1 MTVANVFVCLS
12 AISTFRSHKVALS
25 YSKTVKNMKLVYC
38 ICEIYNPGGMER
50 VLLNKVRYLVE
61 QHGYDITVVTT
72 DQNGRAPFYP
82 FPEKVKMVDLGIN
95 YSEDNTKGV
104 FTKIWNYL
112 RKRRVHRQRLTELL
126 MRERA
131 DIVVSLYPSES
142 SFIPYIKDGSKK
154 VLELHFNKFFRL
166 QYNRTGLLGLIDRWR
181 TRQDERIVR
190 RFDRFVVLTEE
201 DKGYWGDLDNIQVIP
216 NARSFVVDEPAKLDE
231 KKVIAVGRYC
241 HQKDLGKLIDAWR
254 IVCETVNDWKLHL
267 VGDGED
273 REMLQQQID
282 RLRLNDSVMLGR
294 AETDM
299 KTVYKSASM
308 LALSSRYEGLPMV
321 LLEAQAA
328 GLPIVSFKCKCGP
341 KDVIEDSLD
350 GVLVEE
356 GDVEGLAAGML
367 KLIQDDE
374 LRKSMGT
381 AAYQRSERYAEEN
394 VMENWTALF
403 ENLTR

>member
-1 MTVANVFVCLS
+1 MFCNDASILP
-12 AISTFRSHKVALS
+12 K
-25 YSKTVKNMKLVYC
+25 
-38 ICEIYNPGGMER
+38 
-50 VLLNKVRYLVE
+50 
-61 QHGYDITVVTT
+61 
-72 DQNGRAPFYP
+72 
-82 FPEKVKMVDLGIN
+82 IN
-95 YSEDNTKGV
+95 
-104 FTKIWNYL
+104 
-112 RKRRVHRQRLTELL
+112 
-126 MRERA
+126 
-131 DIVVSLYPSES
+131 
-142 SFIPYIKDGSKK
+142 DGSKK
-154 VLELHFNKFFRL
+154 VLEIHFSRFKRL
-166 QYNRTGLLGLIDRWR
+166 QYGRTGIWKIA
-181 TRQDERIVR
+181 DELRSKNDLRVVSK
-190 RFDRFVVLTEE
+190 FDKFIVLTEE

-241 HQKDLGKLIDAWR
+241 HQKDLGKLIDAWK
-254 IVCETVNDWKLHL
+254 IVCQTVSDWKLHL

-282 RLRLNDSVMLGR
+282 RLGLNDSVMLGR

-299 KTVYKSASM
+299 KSVYKSASM

-341 KDVIEDSLD
+341 KDVIEDGLD
-350 GVLVEE
+350 GILVEE

-394 VMENWTALF
+394 VMGEWTSLF
-403 ENLTR
+403 ENLT